1 MTIYP
6 LVLRLG
12 GFEITGF
19 GLMMMVAF
27 LAGGWIVGLELRRRR
42 LREEYATDMVAA
54 AVIGG
59 VVGAKLWYVALTQD
73 LGSLLSRGGLVW
85 YGGFIGGAA
94 AVLINGWRLKVPV
107 RWTMQ
112 LGAPALAAAYALGRV
127 GCFLVGDDYGRPTD
141 LPWGVRFPQGI
152 PPSSAGF
159 LQSHFGV
166 AVPTGVDPGA
176 ILPVHPT
183 QLYETAIMLGV
194 FAALWKLRT
203 RPAATGW
210 LFGAYLVFA
219 GAERFL
225 VEILRA
231 KDDRFLG
238 PFTLAQ
244 LTSVG
249 LMLLGGV
256 LMARWKGGAELPTG
270 DYLSGTPKG
279 SLTRPSSAPPPAA
292 RRR

>member
-6 LVLRLG
+6 LIIRIG
-12 GFEITGF
+12 GFEVTGY

-27 LAGGWIVGLELRRRR
+27 LAGGWLVGLELKRRG

-59 VVGAKLWYVALTQD
+59 IVGAKLWYVALTQD

-94 AVLINGWRLKVPV
+94 AVLLNGWRRQVPA

-112 LGAPALAAAYALGRV
+112 VGAPALAAAYALGRV
-127 GCFLVGDDYGRPTD
+127 GCFLVNDDYGRPTGV
-141 LPWGVRFPQGI
+141 PWAMKFPEGL
-152 PPSSAGF
+152 PPSTAAN
-159 LQSHFGV
+159 LQTHFGV
-166 AVPTGVDPGA
+166 PIPPGIEPGTVLA
-176 ILPVHPT
+176 VHPT
-183 QLYETAIMLGV
+183 QLYETGMMLV
-194 FAALWKLRT
+194 AFAVLWKLRT

-210 LFGAYLVFA
+210 LFGLYLVFA

-225 VEILRA
+225 VEFLRA

-249 LMLLGGV
+249 LVLIGMVLL
-256 LMARWKGGAELPTG
+256 ARWNRGPELPTG
-270 DYLSGTPKG
+270 PYLPGDQKPLQSKSSP
-279 SLTRPSSAPPPAA
+279 PSQAA
-292 RRR
+292 VRK